1 MSRIYDCR
9 IFGSIPGPVA
19 FGSLFDHQ
27 CLLMSGSCLF
37 YDNDA
42 LADSVVAFSV
52 GMCSGLRPSVFSLFL
67 IFVSESPLA
76 RLLEEVIGSSLS

>member
-9 IFGSIPGPVA
+9 VFGSIPGPVA

-27 CLLMSGSCLF
+27 CLLMSSSCLF

-42 LADSVVAFSV
+42 LADTVVAFSV
-52 GMCSGLRPSVFSLFL
+52 GIKVVVILIYSLTL
-67 IFVSESPLA
+67 YTAKYSKVPDET
-76 RLLEEVIGSSLS
+76 EDVE

>member
-42 LADSVVAFSV
+42 LADIVVAFNV
-52 GMCSGLRPSVFSLFL
+52 GIKVVVILIYSLTL
-67 IFVSESPLA
+67 YTAKYSKVPDET
-76 RLLEEVIGSSLS
+76 EDVE